1 VLLLDAVPSARR
13 ALGILPV
20 LKNLSPATGV
30 VLLGRRRAS
39 TTLLMNA
46 VRRGAW
52 GHVASAELSRDLPKA
67 VRMVAARQP
76 WLPRRLSGAIVAELV
91 ARDGGKKEL
100 TRPSAPDDNAR
111 EEHHEAGR

>member
-1 VLLLDAVPSARR
+1 VLLLDAAPSARR
-13 ALGILPV
+13 ALSVLPV

-39 TTLLMNA
+39 TTLLMKA

-52 GHVASAELSRDLPKA
+52 GHLAGADLSRDLPKA

-76 WLPRRLSGAIVAELV
+76 WLPRRLSAAIVAELL
-91 ARDGGKKEL
+91 ARGDGEK
-100 TRPSAPDDNAR
+100 RS
-111 EEHHEAGR
+111 